1 VNSSQAPLTETW
13 LAARGEAA
21 RQLAAAGIVTA
32 EAEARFLVEE
42 VSGYGAAD
50 WAGIADATPSARQ
63 RARLASL
70 VERRIAG
77 EPLQYVLGS

>member
-1 VNSSQAPLTETW
+1 MKMPSAGPLAETW
-13 LAARGEAA
+13 LVARGEAA

-50 WAGIADATPSARQ
+50 WAGIADAPPSARPQ
-63 RARLASL
+63 ACT
-70 VERRIAG
+70 E
-77 EPLQYVLGS
+77 